1 MESIAEKASKDL
13 SKTKKELMERW
24 EGSPEL
30 IAEDLFRV
38 RSLETGEVVPLE
50 TFDPYQP
57 QLVNAYFYGDE
68 KIINVYKGRRI
79 GVSFIFSVCILI
91 DGLVNPES
99 SFPVVSRTKDQ
110 SENRIK
116 DIERLIKHARIDI
129 GVQKSN
135 IGEIVLENGT
145 SFQAYSGN
153 PNSSRGD
160 DAAKTVFVDEMAFLE
175 DQKGAMRSFMP
186 FISLGGQSKML
197 QVSTPNMANDIFLQ
211 NHERGSEGGEN
222 GIISIKIP
230 TFKEADQIDINE
242 SLTEQG
248 VEPVRPDLDIKSVE
262 TERAQDPKGFA
273 QEYLCR
279 PLAEEYRFFDE
290 ETIKAAQERSLTD
303 EYRYGTGYNP
313 PRDATVVM
321 GVDIGISSDD
331 TALAVFEHRGNR
343 RNLRYTEIITDKVLS
358 RAGIFPAKR
367 RNPSSVASRL
377 AKVKRQFGVD
387 YVVLDKTGPGEGFQS
402 EIEQSIGRG
411 AHPFNFSDKDAV
423 AEMMGDFNYGLHND
437 LITLLDK
444 DRIYNELSAIVKK
457 QSHEYQKPKFT
468 GKDHSESGK
477 DDLAIAMVLAAYP
490 PNIDTNSSKRL
501 HEQDETS
508 DVKADP
514 SSSVSGS
521 SGYSGAKTASSR
533 SGLSDENSY
542 RRDSKKTYKR
552 RHSR

>member
-1 MESIAEKASKDL
+1 MQDIAEKASQDL
-13 SKTKKELMERW
+13 SKTEEELMERW
-24 EGSPEL
+24 EGRPDL
-30 IAEDLFRV
+30 IMEDLFQV
-38 RSLETGEVVPLE
+38 RSLETGEIESLE
-50 TFDPYQP
+50 LFEPYQT
-57 QLVNAYFYGDE
+57 QLVDAYFYGDE

-79 GVSFIFSVCILI
+79 GVSFIFSVCILV
-91 DGLVNPES
+91 DGLINPES

-116 DIERLIKHARIDI
+116 DIQRLIKHAKVDI

-145 SFQAYSGN
+145 SYQAYSGN

-211 NHERGSEGGEN
+211 NHERGSPSGDSGV
-222 GIISIKIP
+222 ISIKQP
-230 TFKEADQIDINE
+230 TFKDADSIDINT
-242 SLTEQG
+242 SLLAQD

-290 ETIKAAQERSLTD
+290 STIKAAQKRSLSD
-303 EYRYGTGYNP
+303 EYGYGVGWKPERGSTM
-313 PRDATVVM
+313 VM

-331 TALAVFEHRGNR
+331 TAIAVFEHRGNH
-343 RNLRYTEIITDKVLS
+343 RNLRYTEILTDKVLS
-358 RAGIFPAKR
+358 RAGIHPAKR
-367 RNPSSVASRL
+367 RNPSSVASRISQL
-377 AKVKRQFGVD
+377 KEKFGVD

-402 EIEQSIGRG
+402 EIEASIGRG
-411 AHPFNFSDKDAV
+411 AHPFNFSDKEAV
-423 AEMMGDFNYGLHND
+423 AEMMGNLNYSLHND
-437 LITLLDK
+437 EITLLDK
-444 DRIYNELSAIVKK
+444 ERIFDELSAVVKK

-468 GKDHSESGK
+468 GKDHSSSGK
-477 DDLAIAMVLAAYP
+477 DDLAVAIALGAHP
-490 PNIDTNSSKRL
+490 PNIDTGSSKKL
-501 HEQDETS
+501 HNQE
-508 DVKADP
+508 DVKGRDADP
-514 SSSVSGS
+514 SASVRGS
-521 SGYSGAKTASSR
+521 SGYTGAKVTSR
-533 SGLSDENSY
+533 SGNNGY
-542 RRDSKKTYKR
+542 RRDGKKKYER